1 MKIKSGKTLKT
12 VLAVFTALICIFIW
26 SNSLTGA
33 EASKQISGEVA
44 EAVSGAFSGED
55 GLPKPA
61 GFIVSHI
68 RKFAHI
74 AEFMA
79 LGLVLYICL
88 RVENENDGIFKTAL
102 KALLI
107 AFIVAFTDES
117 IQMFIPGR
125 SAEIGDVWIDLSG
138 AAAGIAIAVIA
149 AFIKKAVSG
158 KNSK

>member
-55 GLPKPA
+55 GLPKTA

-68 RKFAHI
+68 RKFAHV
-74 AEFMA
+74 AEFMI
-79 LGLVLYICL
+79 LGFVLYLDIRCGKAEL
-88 RVENENDGIFKTAL
+88 LKPAV